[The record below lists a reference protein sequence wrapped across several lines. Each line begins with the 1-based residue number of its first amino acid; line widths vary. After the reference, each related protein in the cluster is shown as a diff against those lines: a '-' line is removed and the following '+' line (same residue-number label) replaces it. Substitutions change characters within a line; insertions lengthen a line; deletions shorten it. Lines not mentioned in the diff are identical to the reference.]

1 MNALFFCCLIN
12 FQSPQLIL
20 LDRQISQES
29 DGWNIV
35 YKLRYCSEEKIELL
49 GSDINLEYEAWV
61 SNSACPPHIIPKKS
75 AMKIN
80 LAEINST
87 QTTVIASPIDRYRC
101 RERIS
106 IAFSLNLE
114 EEPFKNRIYWI
125 PLKLIPK
132 KEFWC
137 YLKIEHEHFLY
148 RTYDPLLGERH
159 LKIRFGGFY
168 FIDNI
173 PLSEE
178 YYSAQ
183 AKIQLSKVP
192 EERLNDRQF
201 RSAPD
206 SLFLAADIPGLQY
219 FRFDDL
225 PIKYNSQLKISFYYL
240 VACGTEGACQAR
252 VIEYQDTPNAWYRLD
267 GGFDEGLV
275 ITGKWRK
282 FEKTFR
288 LTDQTTTMALDFRIT
303 GANIGEMW
311 IDDVIIEPI
320 EKAPED
326 RKNTQTLR

>member
-1 MNALFFCCLIN
+1 MNALFLFCLIN

-29 DGWNIV
+29 GGWKIV
-35 YKLRYCSEEKIELL
+35 YKIKYCDEEKIELL
-49 GSDINLEYEAWV
+49 GPDIDLEYDAWV
-61 SNSACPPHIIPKKS
+61 SNSSCPPHTIPKKS
-75 AMKIN
+75 AVKIN

-87 QTTVIASPIDRYRC
+87 QTTIIASSNDRNRC

-125 PLKLIPK
+125 PLKLTPQ

-148 RTYDPLLGERH
+148 GTYDPLLGERD

-168 FIDNI
+168 FIDNL
-173 PLSEE
+173 PLDEE
-178 YYSAQ
+178 YYPAQ
-183 AKIQLSKVP
+183 AKIQLNKVP
-192 EERLNDRQF
+192 EERLDDRQF
-201 RSAPD
+201 RSAPN

-225 PIKYNSQLKISFYYL
+225 PIKYSSQLKISFYYL
-240 VACGTEGACQAR
+240 IAHGTEGACQAR
-252 VIEYQDTPNAWYRLD
+252 VIEYQDTPNAWYRLE
-267 GGFDEGLV
+267 GGFDEQLTIDGR
-275 ITGKWRK
+275 WRK
-282 FEKTFR
+282 FEQTFR
-288 LTDQTTTMALDFRIT
+288 LRNDTTTIALDFRII

-311 IDDVIIEPI
+311 IDDVSIELA

-326 RKNTQTLR
+326 R